1 MTTLYSDDA
10 VAIIG
15 VSFRLPQCSNWC
27 ELIDILADGR
37 DCIRPI
43 PESRVANT
51 GQVLTGNEKEGG
63 WLDEITGFDHRYFG
77 IALSEAEYIDPRQ
90 RIGLQ
95 LATEAIVNA
104 GYTLKELSNARTAV
118 LVAAH
123 GGPHPDLFQSLSV
136 QGKANPFA
144 FIGSLHAFSAGRIAY
159 LLDLRGPVYAIDTGC
174 SSFLVALHEARNK
187 ILTGEADFALVGGCE
202 LVLGTLPQR
211 SENSSGLGV
220 ESTTDRCRPFDA
232 MADGAGFGEGGGFV
246 LLKRLSRAHQDHD
259 VIHAVIRGSAI
270 NHDGSRSNG
279 ITAPSSIAQT
289 EVITAAWYQAGVTAT
304 DIGYIEAHGTGTKI
318 GDPIEVQ
325 GLIDTFA
332 TYEVQQEPCVISS
345 VKSNFGHLSG
355 MAGLA
360 GLVRIIAQFRTGQI
374 FPTAHFQQLNPLCR
388 STEELPIRV
397 SSSCEPWPR
406 QGQRPYCAGISILC
420 CVAY

>member
-1 MTTLYSDDA
+1 M
-10 VAIIG
+10 
-15 VSFRLPQCSNWC
+15 
-27 ELIDILADGR
+27 
-37 DCIRPI
+37 
-43 PESRVANT
+43 
-51 GQVLTGNEKEGG
+51 
-63 WLDEITGFDHRYFG
+63 
-77 IALSEAEYIDPRQ
+77 
-90 RIGLQ
+90 
-95 LATEAIVNA
+95 
-104 GYTLKELSNARTAV
+104 
-118 LVAAH
+118 
-123 GGPHPDLFQSLSV
+123 
-136 QGKANPFA
+136 
-144 FIGSLHAFSAGRIAY
+144 
-159 LLDLRGPVYAIDTGC
+159 
-174 SSFLVALHEARNK
+174 
-187 ILTGEADFALVGGCE
+187 
-202 LVLGTLPQR
+202 
-211 SENSSGLGV
+211 
-220 ESTTDRCRPFDA
+220 
-232 MADGAGFGEGGGFV
+232 
-246 LLKRLSRAHQDHD
+246 SRAHQDHD